1 MKCECG
7 YQNSEGALVCARCGR
22 PLAEPKKSGRK
33 VLGIL
38 AVGATLV
45 IAVLAFLLLRS
56 APEEQVIK
64 AIDAIGTVS
73 MSSGQAIEKAEEKYA
88 KLDLEAQLRVSNKRT
103 LDQARKEFDRQKGLI
118 DDAIEAVDAIGQVT
132 LDSETDIADARSAY
146 DQAEPLDTLG
156 SLKDA
161 KDTLEAA
168 EAEFDRLMN
177 DQENI
182 LKKGMSEIDSAV
194 SLILSGND
202 EQAHTNL
209 LYYLSKLTGTA
220 RRQKF
225 ATAVVDAFYEKA
237 QSQHSVGNDWMAMHL
252 LDQREYYEDDCGSS
266 SLSNAE
272 TLEDQ
277 IATSLSSQRPKNGAI
292 LDRTY
297 GAGRNT
303 IKITAGE
310 YDTCVKLE
318 LVDNPEKYAIF
329 YIRGNETAKF
339 NILNGEYRIKYTV
352 GPVWYGED
360 MLFGPDATY
369 ILLDQTIDPSGYS
382 NSYATYWH
390 EFTWTVSA
398 GYGAAWGYQ
407 NMDPDAF

>member
-1 MKCECG
+1 M
-7 YQNSEGALVCARCGR
+7 
-22 PLAEPKKSGRK
+22 
-33 VLGIL
+33 
-38 AVGATLV
+38 
-45 IAVLAFLLLRS
+45 
-56 APEEQVIK
+56 
-64 AIDAIGTVS
+64 
-73 MSSGQAIEKAEEKYA
+73 
-88 KLDLEAQLRVSNKRT
+88 
-103 LDQARKEFDRQKGLI
+103 
-118 DDAIEAVDAIGQVT
+118 DAIGQVT
-132 LDSETDIADARSAY
+132 LDSEADIADARSAY

-266 SLSNAE
+266 S
-272 TLEDQ
+272 
-277 IATSLSSQRPKNGAI
+277 
-292 LDRTY
+292 Y
-297 GAGRNT
+297 
-303 IKITAGE
+303 
-310 YDTCVKLE
+310 
-318 LVDNPEKYAIF
+318 IF
-329 YIRGNETAKF
+329 FCRLF
-339 NILNGEYRIKYTV
+339 N
-352 GPVWYGED
+352 
-360 MLFGPDATY
+360 
-369 ILLDQTIDPSGYS
+369 
-382 NSYATYWH
+382 
-390 EFTWTVSA
+390 
-398 GYGAAWGYQ
+398 
-407 NMDPDAF
+407 